1 MNQKLK
7 YFVYSQNSLNTFKS
21 CPLKFKYKYIDNINW
36 KFDGIESRDY
46 YEGLKSGSEFHLL
59 CERYFKN
66 IPIGENISEE
76 IQLWMQKIKDTIKI
90 DSSKIYLPEYEARI
104 KIKNNYLT
112 AKYDLVIIDKDS
124 IEIWDWKTESQKTS
138 YKNIESRMQTIV
150 YMYLAKEVIQKIY
163 NMDIPIENIS
173 MKYFRLKVDDKP
185 ITVKYSSEKYLRS
198 KSFIENNIEN
208 ISNLDFDL
216 HIQKNKNHCKFC
228 EFNKLCNNQ
237 NINYDMISEME
248 EEDD

>member
-76 IQLWMQKIKDTIKI
+76 FQLWMQKIKDTIKI
-90 DSSKIYLPEYEARI
+90 DNSKIKVDFGNLNNLMSKTSLPELDVNNILNQLDFSVSNEE
-104 KIKNNYLT
+104 IKNLINDILNGYENYL
-112 AKYDLVIIDKDS
+112 KQHQILFLV
-124 IEIWDWKTESQKTS
+124 
-138 YKNIESRMQTIV
+138 
-150 YMYLAKEVIQKIY
+150 
-163 NMDIPIENIS
+163 
-173 MKYFRLKVDDKP
+173 YF
-185 ITVKYSSEKYLRS
+185 
-198 KSFIENNIEN
+198 
-208 ISNLDFDL
+208 
-216 HIQKNKNHCKFC
+216 
-228 EFNKLCNNQ
+228 
-237 NINYDMISEME
+237 
-248 EEDD
+248 

>member
-76 IQLWMQKIKDTIKI
+76 FQLWMQKIKDTIKI
-90 DSSKIYLPEYEARI
+90 DSSKI
-104 KIKNNYLT
+104 
-112 AKYDLVIIDKDS
+112 
-124 IEIWDWKTESQKTS
+124 
-138 YKNIESRMQTIV
+138 
-150 YMYLAKEVIQKIY
+150 
-163 NMDIPIENIS
+163 
-173 MKYFRLKVDDKP
+173 
-185 ITVKYSSEKYLRS
+185 
-198 KSFIENNIEN
+198 
-208 ISNLDFDL
+208 
-216 HIQKNKNHCKFC
+216 
-228 EFNKLCNNQ
+228 
-237 NINYDMISEME
+237 
-248 EEDD
+248 